1 MFEWYATGNYS
12 LLELAKKSHQHSFTF
27 RTSDRKI
34 PKSVIH
40 KIPKNPLYYGE
51 FRWAGKLYQGTHE
64 PLISGELFDRVQVVM
79 REKGRRKTGQQK
91 HNRAFQGLLTCG
103 HCGCALVAEIKKKQ
117 YIYYHCTRNNRTT
130 GNLLICLWKETVPT
144 KKKWSFFRRKTTI
157 LIYWLPVCNPLHN
170 RSLSPAVN

>member
-27 RTSDRKI
+27 RTNDRKI

-51 FRWAGKLYQGTHE
+51 FRWADKLYQGTHE
-64 PLISGELFDRVQVVM
+64 PFISGELFDRVQVVM

-117 YIYYHCTRNNRTT
+117 YIYYHCTR
-130 GNLLICLWKETVPT
+130 
-144 KKKWSFFRRKTTI
+144 KTELQATF
-157 LIYWLPVCNPLHN
+157 
-170 RSLSPAVN
+170 